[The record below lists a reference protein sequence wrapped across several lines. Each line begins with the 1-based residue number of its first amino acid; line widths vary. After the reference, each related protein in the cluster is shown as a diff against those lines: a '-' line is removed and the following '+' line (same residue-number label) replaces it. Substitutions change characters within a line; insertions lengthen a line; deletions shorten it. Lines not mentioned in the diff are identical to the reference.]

1 MARGESGTKGAV
13 QSKTGIADKARSYW
27 LHHRSSFLSTLQRLL
42 ATPAQTLMT
51 ALVVAIALALPAT
64 LLVSLSNIQQLGDSW
79 DASPKISVYIN
90 LRARE
95 SAIEQLVGRLQKLP
109 EVADVEYFSAD
120 QVLADFQRLSGFGEA
135 LDALDSNPLPAT
147 LIITPG
153 LAAGEPT
160 ALRALGDKIAKEAI
174 VDEVSL
180 DMEWVR
186 RLRELMVLG
195 KKIVAALA
203 ALLALG
209 VLLAVG
215 NTIRLAIEN
224 RRDEII
230 VAKLVGGTN
239 GFVRRP
245 FIYSGGWYGFFG
257 GVLASL
263 IVAAG
268 FWIIQDTVA
277 RLALLYQSDFQL
289 QTLGVMGS
297 LKLVGFGTLL
307 GWLGAWLA
315 VGRHLASIEPK

>member
-1 MARGESGTKGAV
+1 MARSDSSGKGAV
-13 QSKTGIADKARSYW
+13 HSKTSLTDKVRSYW
-27 LHHRSSFLSTLQRLL
+27 LHHRSSLLGSLMRLLST
-42 ATPAQTLMT
+42 PGQTLMT
-51 ALVVAIALALPAT
+51 TLVVAIALALPAT

-79 DASPKISVYIN
+79 DASPKVSVYLN
-90 LRARE
+90 LRARDA
-95 SAIEQLVGRLQKLP
+95 AIEQLLERLQKLP
-109 EVADVEYFSAD
+109 EVADVQYLSSE

-135 LDALDSNPLPAT
+135 LEALEDNPLPAT

-153 LAAGEPT
+153 LAAVEPE
-160 ALRALGDKIAKEAI
+160 ALKRLGDKIAGEAI

-209 VLLAVG
+209 VLLAIG

-230 VAKLVGGTN
+230 IAKLVGGTN

-245 FIYSGGWYGFFG
+245 FIYIGGWYGLMG
-257 GVLASL
+257 GALASL
-263 IVAAG
+263 LVAAG

-289 QTLGVMGS
+289 DTLGIGGT
-297 LKLVGFGTLL
+297 LKLIGLGTLL

-315 VGRHLASIEPK
+315 VGRHLAQIEPR